1 MIQIPLSQISTQ
13 AEFEAEVVK
22 HRAALERHNRGREGV
37 PVPTAH
43 QLVQSVIARV
53 PQKGPVATR
62 GPDDFV
68 IQQFEYIDD
77 RPVTPEVQALRDSIL
92 N

>member
-1 MIQIPLSQISTQ
+1 
-13 AEFEAEVVK
+13 
-22 HRAALERHNRGREGV
+22 
-37 PVPTAH
+37 
-43 QLVQSVIARV
+43 VQSVIRRV
-53 PQKGPVATR
+53 PQTGPVATR